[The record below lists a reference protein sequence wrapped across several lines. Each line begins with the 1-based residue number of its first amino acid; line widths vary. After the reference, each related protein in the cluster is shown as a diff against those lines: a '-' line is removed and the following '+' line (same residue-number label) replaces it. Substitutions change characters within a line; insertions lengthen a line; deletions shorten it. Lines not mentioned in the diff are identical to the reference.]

1 MYSGIQTFGESLTAW
16 MEENNLTPSAL
27 SAYTRETRDATI
39 ARLMHDQLDYQR
51 CARYITEL
59 SESYPDISEDV
70 LKRLR
75 IAVDVNR
82 YGKDMYLAKQ
92 NFFRMITGGESV
104 ESVEYSRSGCFCD
117 ELLAW
122 SEGMSFQLLCMGL
135 TDIEPQRLLNFIC
148 TKRKNVR
155 IYNFFD
161 RNHAEELSGL
171 LAETLPFAF
180 NPNYELFEINDKQG
194 TMMGN
199 SMIARREDGAHLLIV
214 YDGGE
219 YYSLPVS
226 KGTDFFNFCLS
237 ILLSRSHMPKKINCR
252 FTRNIP
258 AAYLDFLSECL
269 LLEKNKA
276 IYHIKSEVGLEYVPV
291 DLLYENFCEWAAE
304 NDLRFLPFSEKLK
317 EVFEERYRNIM
328 CKTEPTYLIMTKNG
342 MTEFAKTGRM
352 KDHPF
357 CLRPFSP
364 EERRRIFRNLLEA
377 ASNSSSFNPLIFTA
391 DHMTINHAFI
401 GYSEECV
408 LVCAA
413 QADYDLSNYTEIV
426 LNSRE
431 LSGRFSDFVTG
442 ILAKSHVLSKK
453 AGLEFIQSLISI
465 VPSDE

>member
-16 MEENNLTPSAL
+16 MEENNLTPSVLA
-27 SAYTRETRDATI
+27 AYTRETRDATI
-39 ARLMHDQLDYQR
+39 ARLMHDQLDYQK

-70 LKRLR
+70 LRRLR
-75 IAVDVNR
+75 TAVDVNR
-82 YGKDMYLAKQ
+82 YGKEMYLARR
-92 NFFRMITGGESV
+92 NFFRMITGEENG

-135 TDIEPQRLLNFIC
+135 TDIEPQRLLSFIC
-148 TKRKNVR
+148 KKRKNIR
-155 IYNFFD
+155 IYDFFD
-161 RNHAEELSGL
+161 RTHVEDLSGL

-180 NPNYELFEINDKQG
+180 NPNYELFEISDKQG

-219 YYSLPVS
+219 YYTLPVS

-237 ILLSRSHMPKKINCR
+237 ILLSRNHMPKKINCH
-252 FTRNIP
+252 FTRNTP

-269 LLEKNKA
+269 SLEKNKA

-291 DLLYENFCEWAAE
+291 DILFENFSEWAGQ
-304 NDLRFLPFSEKLK
+304 NDPRFLPFLDRLK
-317 EVFEERYRNIM
+317 EIFEERYQNIM
-328 CKTEPTYLIMTKNG
+328 CKNEPTYLIMTKEG

-357 CLRPFSP
+357 CLRLFSP
-364 EERRRIFRNLLEA
+364 GERKRIFRNLIDA
-377 ASNSSSFNPLIFTA
+377 ASGSASFIPLIFSA
-391 DHMTINHAFI
+391 DHMTLNHSFI
-401 GYSEECV
+401 GYSAECM
-408 LVCAA
+408 LVCTA

-426 LNSRE
+426 LNSSE
-431 LSGRFSDFVTG
+431 LSGRFADFVTG

-453 AGLEFIQSLISI
+453 AGLEFIQSLINI
-465 VPSDE
+465 VPMDE